1 MIFKASLFLL
11 FVATCI
17 GGGQPCLAQDRVLT
31 ITLQNAPNNMEPVAE
46 PTRIRVDDRSSVG
59 LRLVNVSPID
69 VCSLSGRTPTPTT
82 ETNPMESLVTTI
94 SGLGAFGLSTSRA
107 SSYLNEVR
115 PAIRTAPRLDDPE
128 YKRFLE
134 AAAHFDVSAQNVIA
148 EQTLF
153 QGSLDADLQ
162 ALANYISADYR
173 GTNWRLFHPKDDTKL
188 DTIRSDFG
196 NPVPSIADAALS
208 QATLDEMTNWASDL
222 HKKHD
227 NDGTAE
233 SALRQMDATLAKEKA
248 IMSILSDNNT
258 ALKTAQGTVQTS
270 YVAILKVY
278 ADFQRMLDQRVLTK
292 SPADA
297 YLIQDFPLGTD
308 RKATVTG
315 VLSCVS
321 DVDGKTPTTDQINYS
336 ILYQNVPNL
345 TASAGLLTGFLEKRV
360 IGITNVASTNAAGFK
375 TIFAVTDSAQA
386 QIFPMAYVNYRVLPY
401 CSTHWKKN
409 SEDELIITTSLSA
422 GFGINPNS
430 GTNQPE
436 FFAGAAFGF
445 NRLMIHPGVHFGRT
459 QNLGGGFTLNN
470 TVPTGFTG
478 NAPITWSYHPA
489 FSIGFSVRVAPL

>member
-1 MIFKASLFLL
+1 M
-11 FVATCI
+11 
-17 GGGQPCLAQDRVLT
+17 
-31 ITLQNAPNNMEPVAE
+31 
-46 PTRIRVDDRSSVG
+46 
-59 LRLVNVSPID
+59 
-69 VCSLSGRTPTPTT
+69 
-82 ETNPMESLVTTI
+82 
-94 SGLGAFGLSTSRA
+94 
-107 SSYLNEVR
+107 
-115 PAIRTAPRLDDPE
+115 
-128 YKRFLE
+128 RFLE
-134 AAAHFDVSAQNVIA
+134 AAAHFDASAQNVIA
-148 EQTLF
+148 EQTIS
-153 QGSLDADLQ
+153 QGSLDADLK

-173 GTNWRLFHPKDDTKL
+173 GTNWRLFHPNDDTKL
-188 DTIRSDFG
+188 DTVRSDFG

-208 QATLDEMTNWASDL
+208 QATLDEMTNRASDL

-227 NDGTAE
+227 NNGNAE

-278 ADFQRMLDQRVLTK
+278 ADFQRMLIQRVLMK

-297 YLIQDFPLGTD
+297 YLIQDFLLGTD
-308 RKATVTG
+308 RKATITG

-345 TASAGLLTGFLEKRV
+345 TASAGLLTSFLEKRV

-386 QIFPMAYVNYRVLPY
+386 QVFPMAYVNYRVLPY
-401 CSTHWKKN
+401 RSTHWKKN

-445 NRLMIHPGVHFGRT
+445 NRLMIHPGVHFGRS

-489 FSIGFSVRVAPL
+489 FSIGFSVRVAPF